1 MTTKVTNTASSTEIV
16 SDITVYMKYAKFLP
30 EANRREDWAE
40 LVSRNIQMHIRKFP
54 LIEDEIR
61 AAYRYVFKKKVLPS
75 MRSLQFGGRPIELAH
90 NRIYNCCFLP
100 NEHTASFS
108 ELMFLLLGGTGCG
121 LSVQKY
127 WIDQLPAVMGPQEES
142 RKFLIG
148 DSIEG
153 WADAVKV
160 LMESYLLGKQRVVFD
175 YRDIREKG
183 AELVTTG
190 GKAPGPEP
198 LRACLELIT
207 TKLDA
212 AIGRQLK
219 STEIADLDCIIADA
233 VLAGGIRRA
242 ALIILFDRFDEDML
256 QYKTGAWWED
266 HPYRARANVSA
277 VLPRGQVEREEFNHI
292 MKRVE
297 ESGSGEPGVYWTTNE
312 YWGTNP
318 CCEIALRPYQFCNL
332 CEMNADN
339 VTDLDDYLARAKAAA
354 LIGTL
359 QAAYTDFHYL
369 RPEWKRTTE
378 AEALIGVGQTG
389 IASMSTAELS
399 HRRASDAVV
408 EENKRVA
415 ALLGIN
421 PAARTTTVKPSGT
434 SSLVLGCS
442 SGIHAWHNDYYIR
455 RIRIGKNE
463 ALYTY
468 LAEALPELV
477 EDDTFNPNGAVLSFP
492 QKAPEGAVLRTEPPI
507 ELLER
512 VRLYNLDWV
521 RHGHVSGDN
530 THNVSC
536 TISIKDDEWSD
547 VIDWMWYNRNE
558 YNGISVL
565 PYNGGTYVQAPFEDC
580 TKETYEEMIQHLNAV
595 DLSQVKETEDNTD
608 LAGEVACG
616 AGGCEVV

>member
-1 MTTKVTNTASSTEIV
+1 MELTTPFE
-16 SDITVYMKYAKFLP
+16 Y
-30 EANRREDWAE
+30 
-40 LVSRNIQMHIRKFP
+40 
-54 LIEDEIR
+54 
-61 AAYRYVFKKKVLPS
+61 
-75 MRSLQFGGRPIELAH
+75 FG
-90 NRIYNCCFLP
+90 
-100 NEHTASFS
+100 
-108 ELMFLLLGGTGCG
+108 
-121 LSVQKY
+121 
-127 WIDQLPAVMGPQEES
+127 
-142 RKFLIG
+142 
-148 DSIEG
+148 
-153 WADAVKV
+153 
-160 LMESYLLGKQRVVFD
+160 
-175 YRDIREKG
+175 
-183 AELVTTG
+183 
-190 GKAPGPEP
+190 
-198 LRACLELIT
+198 
-207 TKLDA
+207 
-212 AIGRQLK
+212 
-219 STEIADLDCIIADA
+219 
-233 VLAGGIRRA
+233 
-242 ALIILFDRFDEDML
+242 
-256 QYKTGAWWED
+256 
-266 HPYRARANVSA
+266 
-277 VLPRGQVEREEFNHI
+277 
-292 MKRVE
+292 
-297 ESGSGEPGVYWTTNE
+297 
-312 YWGTNP
+312 
-318 CCEIALRPYQFCNL
+318 CEIALQPYQFCNL
-332 CEMNADN
+332 CELGASD
-339 VTDLDDYLARAKAAA
+339 VTDQEDYNTRAKAAA

-399 HRRASDAVV
+399 HRRAADAVV

-463 ALYTY
+463 ALYSY
-468 LAEALPELV
+468 LVEALPELV

-536 TISIKDDEWSD
+536 TISIKDEEWAD
-547 VIDWMWYNRNE
+547 VTDWMWYNRNE

-565 PYNGGTYVQAPFEDC
+565 PYDGGTYVQAPFEDC
-580 TKETYEEMIQHLNAV
+580 TKETYEEMIQYLKAV
-595 DLSQVKETEDNTD
+595 DLTQVQETEDNTD
-608 LAGEVACG
+608 LSGEVACG